1 MVLNGFIKKCLYASL
16 FVSTIFVLFSNTQAN
31 AQNEIKQVSLIEQP
45 VWSKTNDSFKL
56 RLSINDLQE
65 GDLLEIFTLEKLDRN
80 SLTESFAATNSE
92 PEITSFHLSLTQEQ
106 IKAKE
111 ISIEVNTDRSSENSV
126 FSDPG
131 TVRPLVIKSFKSNQE
146 NPETLMFPLIHLLES
161 EKINTVSLSFIA
173 EITAAPPLQHDG
185 TYVLDREAVNQLTN
199 LVEALKNNPEIN
211 MSVSLPPATLSGLSQ
226 SINPKDE
233 ILLLDLKRLAETQLH
248 LISSPFVTSDPE
260 SWRLINRFDTYNDL
274 LTKGDLQ
281 INNHLQIEPDRT
293 FSFISNSAV
302 IETLEALNKVGIKTF
317 ITELSHIDPKPGKEK
332 EVNPLITMRG
342 ENGNIFKVLVL
353 DKKINSYLTQLTNKK
368 SNIHF
373 LLADLSLLALD
384 ETRKEKHIIIKIPN
398 DMSENI
404 LNQVF
409 TTIKNFPYLDIKP
422 LPSLIDHIEQDQEMD
437 KTKYILW
444 NKSPQDISS
453 RGPNQNLAKAAI
465 NAYSEVI
472 GKPHPNTSF
481 LYELLDTSSAHEL
494 NENEASKYFTKIYE
508 EIVSV
513 IDGFTSPQNQNVRLT
528 SRKAELPFTLQNNLN
543 HEANVVLIL
552 QSDGRISFP
561 EGQTLEVK
569 LNPGINKIKIPVS
582 SRTSGD
588 SQIRIGIRSPDKE
601 HLLQLDSNS
610 LLIRTTRLSGV
621 GILLFVGAVFFLA
634 FWWWRSRRLRSIHRQ
649 EEI

>member
-1 MVLNGFIKKCLYASL
+1 LHASL
-16 FVSTIFVLFSNTQAN
+16 FVSTVFVFFSHTQAN
-31 AQNEIKQVSLIEQP
+31 AQNEINQVSLLEHP

-56 RLSINDLQE
+56 RLSINNLEE
-65 GDLLEIFTLEKLDRN
+65 GDLLKIFTLEKVDRN
-80 SLTESFAATNSE
+80 SLTESLASTNSE
-92 PEITSFHLSLTQEQ
+92 PEKTSFQLSLTQEQ
-106 IKAKE
+106 IKSKE
-111 ISIEVNTDRSSENSV
+111 ISIEVSTDRNLENSV
-126 FSDPG
+126 FSYPG
-131 TVRPLVIKSFKSNQE
+131 TVRPLVIESFKANQK

-161 EKINTVSLSFIA
+161 EKMNTVSLSFIA
-173 EITAAPPLQHDG
+173 EITATPPLQHDG
-185 TYVLDREAVNQLTN
+185 TYIIDRQAVSQLTN

-233 ILLLDLKRLAETQLH
+233 LLLLDLKQLAKNQLH
-248 LISSPFVTSDPE
+248 IISSPFVTSDPE

-281 INNHLQIEPDRT
+281 INKHLQIKPDRT

-302 IETLEALNKVGIKTF
+302 IETLDALNKVGVKTF

-332 EVNPLITMRG
+332 EVNPLIIMRG

-353 DKKINSYLTQLTNKK
+353 DKKMRTYLTELTNKK

-384 ETRKEKHIIIKIPN
+384 ETRKEKHVIVKIPN
-398 DMSENI
+398 GMSENI
-404 LNQVF
+404 MNQVF
-409 TTIKNFPYLDIKP
+409 TAIKNLPYLDVKP
-422 LPSLIDHIEQDQEMD
+422 LPSLIDHIEQEQEMD

-481 LYELLDTSSAHEL
+481 LYELLDTTSAHEL

-513 IDGFTSPQNQNVRLT
+513 IDGFTSPRNQNVRLT
-528 SRKAELPFTLQNNLN
+528 SRKAELPFTLHNNLN

-569 LNPGINKIKIPVS
+569 LNPGTNKIKIPVS

-634 FWWWRSRRLRSIHRQ
+634 FWWLRSRRLRSIHR
-649 EEI
+649 

>member
-1 MVLNGFIKKCLYASL
+1 
-16 FVSTIFVLFSNTQAN
+16 
-31 AQNEIKQVSLIEQP
+31 
-45 VWSKTNDSFKL
+45 
-56 RLSINDLQE
+56 
-65 GDLLEIFTLEKLDRN
+65 
-80 SLTESFAATNSE
+80 
-92 PEITSFHLSLTQEQ
+92 
-106 IKAKE
+106 
-111 ISIEVNTDRSSENSV
+111 
-126 FSDPG
+126 
-131 TVRPLVIKSFKSNQE
+131 
-146 NPETLMFPLIHLLES
+146 MFPLIHLLES
-161 EKINTVSLSFIA
+161 EKMNTVSLSFIA
-173 EITAAPPLQHDG
+173 EITATPPLQHDG
-185 TYVLDREAVNQLTN
+185 TYIIDRQAVSQLTN
-199 LVEALKNNPEIN
+199 LVEALKNSPEIN

-233 ILLLDLKRLAETQLH
+233 LLLLDLKQLAKNQLH
-248 LISSPFVTSDPE
+248 IISSPFVTSDPE

-281 INNHLQIEPDRT
+281 INKHLQIKPDRT

-302 IETLEALNKVGIKTF
+302 IETLDALNKVGVKTF

-332 EVNPLITMRG
+332 EVNPLIIMRG

-353 DKKINSYLTQLTNKK
+353 DKKMRTYLTELTNKK

-384 ETRKEKHIIIKIPN
+384 ETRKEKHVIVKIPN
-398 DMSENI
+398 GMSENI
-404 LNQVF
+404 MNQVF
-409 TTIKNFPYLDIKP
+409 TAIKNLPYLDVKP
-422 LPSLIDHIEQDQEMD
+422 LPSLIDHIEQEQEMD

-481 LYELLDTSSAHEL
+481 LYELLDTTSAHEL

-513 IDGFTSPQNQNVRLT
+513 IDGFTSPRNQNVRLT
-528 SRKAELPFTLQNNLN
+528 SRKAELPFTLHNNLN

-569 LNPGINKIKIPVS
+569 LNPGTNKIKIPVS

-634 FWWWRSRRLRSIHRQ
+634 FWWLRSRRLRSIHRQ

>member
-1 MVLNGFIKKCLYASL
+1 
-16 FVSTIFVLFSNTQAN
+16 
-31 AQNEIKQVSLIEQP
+31 
-45 VWSKTNDSFKL
+45 
-56 RLSINDLQE
+56 
-65 GDLLEIFTLEKLDRN
+65 
-80 SLTESFAATNSE
+80 
-92 PEITSFHLSLTQEQ
+92 
-106 IKAKE
+106 
-111 ISIEVNTDRSSENSV
+111 
-126 FSDPG
+126 
-131 TVRPLVIKSFKSNQE
+131 
-146 NPETLMFPLIHLLES
+146 
-161 EKINTVSLSFIA
+161 
-173 EITAAPPLQHDG
+173 
-185 TYVLDREAVNQLTN
+185 
-199 LVEALKNNPEIN
+199 
-211 MSVSLPPATLSGLSQ
+211 
-226 SINPKDE
+226 
-233 ILLLDLKRLAETQLH
+233 
-248 LISSPFVTSDPE
+248 
-260 SWRLINRFDTYNDL
+260 
-274 LTKGDLQ
+274 
-281 INNHLQIEPDRT
+281 
-293 FSFISNSAV
+293 
-302 IETLEALNKVGIKTF
+302 
-317 ITELSHIDPKPGKEK
+317 
-332 EVNPLITMRG
+332 MRG

-353 DKKINSYLTQLTNKK
+353 DKKMRTYLTELTNKK

-384 ETRKEKHIIIKIPN
+384 ETRKEKHVIVKIPN
-398 DMSENI
+398 GMSENI
-404 LNQVF
+404 MNQVF
-409 TTIKNFPYLDIKP
+409 TAIKNLPYLDVKP
-422 LPSLIDHIEQDQEMD
+422 LPSLIDHIEQEQEMD

-481 LYELLDTSSAHEL
+481 LYELLDTTSAHEL

-513 IDGFTSPQNQNVRLT
+513 IDGFTSPRNQNVRLT
-528 SRKAELPFTLQNNLN
+528 SRKAELPFTLHNNLN

-569 LNPGINKIKIPVS
+569 LNPGTNKIKIPVS

-621 GILLFVGAVFFLA
+621 GILLFVGAIFFLA
-634 FWWWRSRRLRSIHRQ
+634 FWWLRSRRLRSIHRQ